1 MLSRYLRRTDT
12 AFMLSRYLRRT
23 DTAFM
28 LSRYLRRTDTAFMLS
43 PYLRRTD
50 TASMLSR
57 YLRRSDTAFLVAP
70 YLRRSD
76 TTQMLSG
83 YLRSGNLPNF
93 SGKMNYT
100 DTLNMLLG
108 YLRKADTSQMLS
120 GYLRS
125 GNLPNI
131 SGKMNYADTLNMLL
145 GYLRKADTSQMLN
158 GYLRSGNLPNI
169 SGKMNYADT
178 LNMLLGYL
186 RKADT
191 SQMLSGYLRSG
202 NLPNISGKM
211 NYTDTLNMLLGYLR
225 KADTSQM
232 LSGYLRSGNLPNI
245 SVKMNY
251 TDTLNMLLG
260 YLRKADTSQML
271 SGYARTGNIPLVNAK
286 VNYTDTL
293 SMLLPYLRKT
303 DTTTMLSRYLRRSDT
318 ASLVLPYLRKTD
330 TTTMLSRYLRRS
342 DTASLVLPYLR
353 KTDTAFMMSRYLR
366 RTDTAFML
374 SPYLRKIDTA
384 SMLTRYLRR
393 SDTAILVA
401 PYLRRSDTSQMLSGY
416 VRSGNLPNIAGKMN
430 YTDSANMLINYLRKS
445 DTSNLVAPYLR
456 RSDTANML
464 KNYVNIGNLT
474 SAIAANTQVPDLQQ
488 VLSKGNVSSFSATI
502 GSLTTSSPTLLLNN
516 GADTAASLSFV
527 RSLSG
532 EKLSGSGTAYSN
544 YFGFHGFVP
553 RFSSS
558 NTLQNGQIVDMGAY
572 GIHYEGVTAM
582 GGVTIG
588 AAGYPLG
595 FDAPTTLF
603 VNTGTAYG
611 YNWGL
616 QVKSQST
623 GYTGSPN
630 IDVTLGV
637 KSFIGGGWNGSTKIT
652 AMSNGGE
659 IVAGEFNPGGIHSYY
674 GLSSVGNAQIGGRL
688 NINGAT
694 DNANH
699 QLNVIGNANL
709 SGTVNANK
717 FIKTGGTSNQFLMAD
732 GSVSTV
738 SPGFLP
744 ATGINGYLPKWTGV
758 SDLGNSNIRDD
769 GNGVALGALNNPY
782 QFFMHTPSLG
792 NSYGRVTGLQIYG
805 EASTGHPSWPLYN
818 HSINFRAYSELGGG
832 WSSDMNFIIY
842 NGVNAGGYKKVM
854 SIHNYGINI
863 DGEVLSKHVSANYFQ
878 VLGTNSGAIQFKAP
892 ASVGNQVYTLPGSV
906 GTSGQVLTTD
916 GTGTLNW
923 TTGFA
928 GAGTNGFL
936 PKWTGTNSLGN
947 SILFESND
955 KIGIGTSNP
964 ATDFH
969 ISRAGSSS
977 FRLSNTSNNTNVELG
992 ITGGLGFGGPQSDN
1006 SLSVNTNNIE
1016 RLRVTNTGNI
1026 GIGTTSPANRFV
1038 VSNAGASGFE
1048 IDPISGVN
1056 SGVLLQ
1062 AYNRSTSAYMPQS
1075 YYALSHTFN
1084 VGSTGTTRALDIT
1097 STGNVG
1103 IGTAS
1108 PAQKLHVDGNIT
1120 TGNVLIENTN
1130 TNANFGT
1137 ITSGYLSFLAGSG
1150 VERMR
1155 ITSGGNALIGT
1166 TTDNGLDKLQV
1177 NGSGDFTNNLK
1188 ANAFVK
1194 LGGTSSQYLMADGSV
1209 SSLPSYMGGTGTT
1222 NFIPKFTSGVAIGN
1236 SQLFDNG
1243 TNIGIGTTNPNA
1255 KLEIFPGSISG
1266 NAFQE
1271 ILRLDVPGSNIFSTG
1286 TGYLNFRGYDVSNNT
1301 QRDIAWIGAQL
1312 VSDIM
1317 ASPQFGG
1324 ELIFRTTSV
1333 GAGEIPKERMR
1344 ISATGNIGIGNTG
1357 SGYKLSVSPS
1367 VNYTGINTGDG
1378 LQIDGSGGIGTNQN
1392 LILGISSTYGSAI
1405 QARNGIVSSSLTL
1418 NPFGGNVL
1426 VGTTNNNGIDR
1437 LQVNGS
1443 GRFVNNITANAF
1455 VKTGGTSTQYLMA
1468 DGSVSTLPSFI
1479 GGSGTTNFIPKFTA
1493 ANRIGNSLI
1502 FDNGTSVG
1510 IGTTSPISGNRLQ
1523 VDGGYISV
1531 RGVPGSGGGFYL
1543 SHPNTTNSDAR
1554 TWGFGA
1560 SISTFGD
1567 FGINQSNA
1575 KDGNPITSGTSRFY
1589 ISNTGNIGIGTTSPN
1604 SRLDIDKGSQS
1615 AGGTTPSGAL
1625 LVANRTAGNG
1635 VLELGTNASA
1645 ISWLQSRN
1653 SISATYYDL
1662 ALNPNGGN
1670 VGIGT
1675 TSPGAKLDVNG
1686 VIRNN
1691 NKIYANTNNEN
1702 GTAAIG
1708 TYFNNTSIAQFSNN
1722 LKTSHASEYGFMQ
1735 GSDGKNYIGGSANF
1749 IEYGRTII
1757 GSSADNGIDRL
1768 QVNGSGLYT
1777 GSLTVGT
1784 GYGNLLVGTTGTGA
1798 DGVGLLPSYNY
1809 SFSEG
1814 SGASY
1819 SNFFRQ
1825 SNSAASVLANGYK
1838 YSSSANGFA
1847 SSTSVPWAKSA
1858 IAVGYNTGSIS
1869 FFSDPISTIPNG
1881 TNISP
1886 TERMR
1891 ITADDKVGIGTINP
1905 QANLSIKS
1913 GTNVDAEINSLPEG
1927 IDIQSFN
1934 RTSNSYGYISFK
1946 TNAGNESMRILNTGQ
1961 ICVGCLV
1968 PGNYK
1973 MAVEGSMAARSLR
1986 ITQSPGWADYVF
1998 DKKYYLRPLDEVEK
2012 FIQENQ
2018 HLPDFPSAATI
2029 EKEGIDVAEMQS
2041 KLLSKIEEL
2050 TLYVIELK
2058 KEVETLK
2065 KKQSK
2070 KSSSKK

>member
-1 MLSRYLRRTDT
+1 MQIKKSAAGILLVAFLFISLNSFSQVQYADTSNMLLPYLRKTDTATMLSRYLRRTDT
-12 AFMLSRYLRRT
+12 SSMLIPYLRKIDTSFMLSRYLRRT

-169 SGKMNYADT
+169 SEKMNYADT

-202 NLPNISGKM
+202 NLPNISG
-211 NYTDTLNMLLGYLR
+211 
-225 KADTSQM
+225 
-232 LSGYLRSGNLPNI
+232 
-245 SVKMNY
+245 KMNY

-854 SIHNYGINI
+854 TIHNYGINI

-992 ITGGLGFGGPQSDN
+992 ITGGLGFVGTQSDN

-1443 GRFVNNITANAF
+1443 GRFVNNLTANAF
-1455 VKTGGTSTQYLMA
+1455 VKTGGTATQYLMA
-1468 DGSVSTLPSFI
+1468 DGSVSSLPSFM
-1479 GGSGTTNFIPKFTA
+1479 GGTGTTNYVPKFTSSTA
-1493 ANRIGNSLI
+1493 IGNSQI
-1502 FDNGTSVG
+1502 FDNGT
-1510 IGTTSPISGNRLQ
+1510 
-1523 VDGGYISV
+1523 
-1531 RGVPGSGGGFYL
+1531 
-1543 SHPNTTNSDAR
+1543 
-1554 TWGFGA
+1554 
-1560 SISTFGD
+1560 
-1567 FGINQSNA
+1567 
-1575 KDGNPITSGTSRFY
+1575 
-1589 ISNTGNIGIGTTSPN
+1589 
-1604 SRLDIDKGSQS
+1604 
-1615 AGGTTPSGAL
+1615 
-1625 LVANRTAGNG
+1625 
-1635 VLELGTNASA
+1635 
-1645 ISWLQSRN
+1645 
-1653 SISATYYDL
+1653 
-1662 ALNPNGGN
+1662 N

-1675 TSPGAKLDVNG
+1675 TSPGARLTIVSTGTGSEGLRVDGSGGGFALITNGGTSYKTSMRNTTIGAGYASNTPPTDGLLVEGNVGIGTTSPAYPFQVRRAGGAGSLGVSIDNVVGTDRAVQYFAIQDVAAGSGSGHAFYYRAPSSTTDVLGFVLDENGRFGIGTVAPAATLAVQGTTLINTNTDNG
-1686 VIRNN
+1686 V
-1691 NKIYANTNNEN
+1691 
-1702 GTAAIG
+1702 
-1708 TYFNNTSIAQFSNN
+1708 
-1722 LKTSHASEYGFMQ
+1722 
-1735 GSDGKNYIGGSANF
+1735 
-1749 IEYGRTII
+1749 
-1757 GSSADNGIDRL
+1757 DRL